1 MPTSNKWGNYWRV
14 STEQGQMTFDLPNE
28 ANARLIA
35 AAPDML
41 EALEKCVA
49 HMIQEYN
56 SAGGD
61 EEAKVNPNLARLS
74 QIIERAEVVISKAKG
89 DLG

>member
-1 MPTSNKWGNYWRV
+1 MNTTVEKASHTP
-14 STEQGQMTFDLPNE
+14 E
-28 ANARLIA
+28 AWARLIEENDRLCLLNSEMLA
-35 AAPDML
+35 ALM
-41 EALEKCVA
+41 ESVA